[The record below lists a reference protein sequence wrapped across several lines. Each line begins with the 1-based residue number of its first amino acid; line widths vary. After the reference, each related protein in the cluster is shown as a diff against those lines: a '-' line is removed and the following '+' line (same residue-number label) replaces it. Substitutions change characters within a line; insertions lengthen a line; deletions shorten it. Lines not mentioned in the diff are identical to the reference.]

1 MAYFKIAW
9 NDRSAKCSCVS
20 NYFCFVWWSRLVG
33 SSARTYEKRS
43 VFSIFSSWG
52 TFPQVFGQFKEWLM
66 LKLRKIIILSH
77 VVACPIVFFYEQ
89 SCQGIVFKVM
99 KNDDF
104 LVLSAVCVFF
114 PKILGR
120 LRSTLYYSWM
130 KW

>member
-1 MAYFKIAW
+1 
-9 NDRSAKCSCVS
+9 
-20 NYFCFVWWSRLVG
+20 
-33 SSARTYEKRS
+33 
-43 VFSIFSSWG
+43 
-52 TFPQVFGQFKEWLM
+52 M

-120 LRSTLYYSWM
+120 LRSTLYYS
-130 KW
+130 